1 MTGILRASALVLA
14 TAIPLWGTSA
24 GAQDAPA
31 VEAPADPAPPP
42 RKAPPLKARPKPK
55 ASAPVPEEVKPAPP
69 PLTAAAPP
77 PPAQPRPDLTVACA
91 EKAAL
96 YEGPNNFSVWVTR
109 TGLLVVENPL
119 RPLTPETS
127 RVLQVVI
134 AGKAATAY
142 GPDLFALRRGG
153 APAALE
159 GATGGSIRWDAT
171 PTPLPDTLNVVSD
184 AGQPLAQLAF
194 QSCGEAPALK
204 APPVAKA
211 KGAAKDRSAAR
222 PKAHK
227 AAPAGPPGIPLP
239 ASALDP

>member
-1 MTGILRASALVLA
+1 MTDLMRASALVLA
-14 TAIPLWGTSA
+14 TVAALWGTGVA
-24 GAQDAPA
+24 AQ
-31 VEAPADPAPPP
+31 EAPTPEAPVDPSPPP
-42 RKAPPLKARPKPK
+42 RKAAPRKAKPK
-55 ASAPVPEEVKPAPP
+55 ASAPVPEAAKPVAS
-69 PLTAAAPP
+69 PLTPAAPP
-77 PPAQPRPDLTVACA
+77 PPAASRPDLTVACA
-91 EKAAL
+91 ERAAL

-109 TGLLVVENPL
+109 TGLIVVENPL

-153 APAALE
+153 APAVLE
-159 GATGGSIRWDAT
+159 GTVGGTIRWDAT
-171 PTPLPDTLNVVSD
+171 PTPLPDTLNIVSE

-194 QSCGEAPALK
+194 QACGEAPAVK

-211 KGAAKDRSAAR
+211 KANSKAAQR
-222 PKAHK
+222 PKAAK
-227 AAPAGPPGIPLP
+227 AAPAAGGPPGIPLP